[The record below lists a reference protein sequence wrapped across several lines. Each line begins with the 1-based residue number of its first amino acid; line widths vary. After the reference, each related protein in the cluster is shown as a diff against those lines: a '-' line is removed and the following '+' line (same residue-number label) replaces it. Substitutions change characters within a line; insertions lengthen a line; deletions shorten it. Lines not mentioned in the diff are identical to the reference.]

1 LIALEQMRSMM
12 ESMNMNMDLL
22 NQGQETM
29 MMMTAQMSNM
39 LRQVLDDKSAVRFT
53 ALVWSGLRD

>member
-53 ALVWSGLRD
+53 VLV